1 MLLVPLVSTADLQG
15 AARLATD
22 SVVGVTDLVEAVHA
36 TVQRPLGRRERAHGI
51 AGLVYRIVRAV
62 ARRVGRGAD
71 RAISGLDAVLPA
83 LPPPGSPA
91 RDAVVA
97 ALNGVWG
104 QELAARGNPLA
115 TPLQV
120 RYEGRPLD
128 LSPVALAL
136 DLRAPSPT
144 LLVQIH
150 GICMHDGQ
158 WGDADHD
165 PGGVLAEA
173 LHATRVAL
181 RYNSGRHISETG
193 RDVAGCLNALI
204 SGWPVA
210 VRRIVI
216 VGHSMGGLVA
226 RSAFQHATDAGFA
239 WPERDAS
246 LVMLGSPHHGAP
258 LERIGSAVDT
268 LLRSTR
274 YGAPFARI
282 GQIRSA
288 GVTDL
293 RYGSVR
299 DEDWWGLDRFGQ
311 SPDARRPL
319 PLPDGVACYVV
330 AATTGDGRGGLRD
343 QTVGD
348 GLVPLDSALGRHPNP
363 RRSLGVPTDH
373 QWIGVGMT
381 HFDLLHRPEV
391 TTQLIRW
398 LVPTS
403 TR

>member
-1 MLLVPLVSTADLQG
+1 MPRFSPPDLQG
-15 AARLATD
+15 AARLAAD
-22 SVVGVTDLVEAVHA
+22 GVVGITDLVEAVHA
-36 TVQRPLGRRERAHGI
+36 TVQRPLSRRPRAHGI

-62 ARRVGRGAD
+62 ARRVGLGVD
-71 RAISGLDAVLPA
+71 RALSGVDAVLPA

-91 RDAVVA
+91 REAVVA

-115 TPLQV
+115 IPLQV
-120 RYEGRPLD
+120 RHEGRPLD
-128 LSPVALAL
+128 LSPASLAR
-136 DLRAPSPT
+136 DLRSPSPT

-150 GICMHDGQ
+150 GICLHDGQ

-165 PGGVLAEA
+165 PGAALAEA
-173 LHATRVAL
+173 IQGTRVAL

-193 RDVAGCLNALI
+193 REVADCLDALV
-204 SGWPVA
+204 SAWPVA

-226 RSAFQHATDAGFA
+226 RSAFQHAAEAGFA

-246 LVMLGSPHHGAP
+246 LVTLGSPHHGAP
-258 LERIGSAVDT
+258 LERIGNAVDA
-268 LLRSTR
+268 LLGATR

-282 GQIRSA
+282 GQIRSP

-299 DEDWWGLDRFGQ
+299 DEDWQGQERFRRG
-311 SPDARRPL
+311 PDTRRPL
-319 PLPDGVACYVV
+319 PLPDGVTCYVV

-348 GLVPLDSALGRHPNP
+348 GLVPLDSALGRHPDP
-363 RRSLGVPTDH
+363 VRSLDVPRDR
-373 QWIGVGMT
+373 QWIARGMT
-381 HFDLLHRPEV
+381 HFDLLRRPEV
-391 TTQLIRW
+391 TAQLIRW
-398 LVPTS
+398 LAPAPA
-403 TR
+403 R